1 MLRLKTDAEI
11 LMALGTAVRAERAR
25 RQWRQADLADEAGLA
40 VRTVHRLESGEAV
53 GTDNLLR
60 ALRPLGMLDRLEAVI
75 GPSLEPPLSP
85 LEDDGADE
93 EHRIP
98 ARVRTPGM
106 R

>member
-11 LMALGTAVRAERAR
+11 LAALGLAVRAERAR
-25 RQWRQADLADEAGLA
+25 RHWRQSDLADEAGLA

-60 ALRPLGMLDRLEAVI
+60 ALRPLGMVDRLEAVI
-75 GPSLEPPLSP
+75 GPSLEPLLSP
-85 LEDDGADE
+85 LDDTDADDE
-93 EHRIP
+93 ARIP
-98 ARVRTPGM
+98 LRVRAPGM